1 MKQIKFAKKWLLFS
15 LLISICF
22 FSACSGGEFQETMSS
37 GWESMINSVEQA
49 VSNSAAKATE
59 VAKIADETITAMA
72 GKTETLPE
80 ITVTGT
86 LKMIPEKEHP
96 TTVSSLESLL
106 SVSGTVN
113 TASAVDSPFLPS
125 STETLVSVKPTEAL
139 IFTDTVTIEPTKTTL
154 PTQTATPMKPTA
166 TFTETLTIEPTQTLL
181 PTQTAAPVKPT
192 ATFTETPTI
201 EPTQTLLPT
210 KTAAPVKPTATF
222 TETLTIEPTQ
232 TLLPTQT
239 AAPIKLAP
247 SSSASLTE
255 IPLFPDATIAANA
268 TQIVKLY
275 EPTVGREMTKTP
287 IPVVEIETIPQTY
300 QISSFVVTNTPF
312 PVILTTPLMPEI
324 IVEPGISE
332 IQKTEIPTAEI
343 IPIISPSPTSTVQI
357 EIETIS
363 ITPQNIEHEIQNESG
378 LSDVQRISIKPV
390 SDYDETFLEKL
401 PIAMRMGEKTG
412 LGFVKD
418 SISENSAA
426 HYLISAKAGQ
436 QLAVHVASRENR
448 MLQLR
453 ISGSETGS
461 VYQESMDSSVDWT
474 TDVPVTQEF
483 LIEVKSENNPIE
495 FVVIISLHD

>member
-154 PTQTATPMKPTA
+154 PTQTATPM
-166 TFTETLTIEPTQTLL
+166 
-181 PTQTAAPVKPT
+181 
-192 ATFTETPTI
+192 
-201 EPTQTLLPT
+201 
-210 KTAAPVKPTATF
+210 KPTATF